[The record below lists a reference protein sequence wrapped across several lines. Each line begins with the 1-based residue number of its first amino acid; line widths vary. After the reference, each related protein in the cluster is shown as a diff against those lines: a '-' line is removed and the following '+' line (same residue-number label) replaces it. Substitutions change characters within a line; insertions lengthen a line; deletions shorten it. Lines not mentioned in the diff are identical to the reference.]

1 MSSLCVPA
9 RPCGGARPRRHAG
22 GSACGRTGGSAHAHG
37 LSRAFAVALALGVAA
52 AGCVAPTVS
61 LKPESQYY
69 TAADYDRVY
78 ERWTRFERQ
87 YDFAQLRSVLNATA
101 TFESPEFRWA
111 YVVRYARD
119 YGLPPETRTAML
131 RDTLVDAEHHH
142 RFFVTL
148 GNGRPRELDLTSAD
162 GAFRIVLVDDRGRHV
177 APVEIAR
184 VRKTSAA
191 ERAYF
196 PSISKF
202 RQAFRVTFP
211 AVDEH
216 GAPTIDP
223 AALFAVLRL
232 TGPTGQVD
240 LKWEFRESVTGK
252 KRVVRR

>member
-1 MSSLCVPA
+1 VP
-9 RPCGGARPRRHAG
+9 P
-22 GSACGRTGGSAHAHG
+22 
-37 LSRAFAVALALGVAA
+37 V
-52 AGCVAPTVS
+52 VS
-61 LKPESQYY
+61 LQPESQYY
-69 TAADYDRVY
+69 TASDYDRVY
-78 ERWTRFERQ
+78 ERWTRFERK
-87 YDFAQLRSVLNATA
+87 YDFGRLTSVLNATG
-101 TFESPEFRWA
+101 TFESAEFRWA

-131 RDTLVDAEHHH
+131 RDTLVDAERHH

-177 APVEIAR
+177 APVEVTR
-184 VRKTSAA
+184 VRKSSAA
-191 ERAYF
+191 ERTYF
-196 PSISKF
+196 PTISPL

-211 AVDEH
+211 ARDEH

-240 LKWEFRESVTGK
+240 LKWEFREGVSDK